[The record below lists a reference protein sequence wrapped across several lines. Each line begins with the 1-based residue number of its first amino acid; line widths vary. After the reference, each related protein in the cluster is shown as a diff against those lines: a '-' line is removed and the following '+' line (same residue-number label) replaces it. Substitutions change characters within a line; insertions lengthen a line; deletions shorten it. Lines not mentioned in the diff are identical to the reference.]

1 MNIQDLLKQASQQL
15 SADSDSPRLD
25 AEVLLCHV
33 LAKQRSYLMTWP
45 EQELSSAQLDQF
57 QQLLDARL
65 TGHPVAHL
73 IGKREFW
80 SLSLKVTPDT
90 LIPRPDTELL
100 IEQILHA
107 YPDDTELSLL
117 DLGTGSGA
125 IAIALASER
134 PSWRIIATDLS
145 EQALQV
151 AQQNATSLKLKN
163 IEFRQGHWFAP
174 VQDLH
179 FDIIVSNPP
188 YVPSNDPHL
197 SQGDVRFEPLSAL
210 VSGEEGLDDI
220 EHICQQAMGHLN
232 PGGLLI
238 IEHGY
243 DQAEKIR
250 PIFTKNNYKNIHHYR
265 DMANN
270 VRATSGNKY

>member
-1 MNIQDLLKQASQQL
+1 VNIQDLLKQASQQL

-250 PIFTKNNYKNIHHYR
+250 PIFTKNNYKNIQHYR